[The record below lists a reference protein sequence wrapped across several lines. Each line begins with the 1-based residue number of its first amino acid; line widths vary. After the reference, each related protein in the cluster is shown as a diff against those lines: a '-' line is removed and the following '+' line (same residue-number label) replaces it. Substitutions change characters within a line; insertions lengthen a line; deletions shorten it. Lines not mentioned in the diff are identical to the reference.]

1 MEFLSS
7 TIIISCITLFILLK
21 YMIPQLLNN
30 NHTFGRNDIY
40 IYIFKIFTEILKYMY
55 SVNIV

>member
-1 MEFLSS
+1 
-7 TIIISCITLFILLK
+7 
-21 YMIPQLLNN
+21 MIPQLLNN